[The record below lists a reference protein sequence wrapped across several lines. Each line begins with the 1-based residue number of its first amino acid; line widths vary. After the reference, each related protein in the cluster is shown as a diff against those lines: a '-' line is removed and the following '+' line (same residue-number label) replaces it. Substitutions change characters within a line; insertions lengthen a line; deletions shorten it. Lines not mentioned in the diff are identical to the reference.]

1 MVLEGRGYSVRGV
14 TQMKLVVTILVA
26 AFMVA
31 AGMSFAFAECAG
43 HNKAQLVQM
52 QSTDPQLNADQ
63 QANNGTRAVAPDKVA
78 QKVTDAKD
86 PVKK

>member
-1 MVLEGRGYSVRGV
+1 
-14 TQMKLVVTILVA
+14 MKLVVTILVA

-43 HNKAQLVQM
+43 HNKAQLV